1 MTTNDHEWKSGKK
14 LIINQ
19 NKNINKKN
27 IAVNLMGYIKRK
39 RTVALI
45 Q

>member
-1 MTTNDHEWKSGKK
+1 MSEKSEKK

-19 NKNINKKN
+19 NKNNSKKN
-27 IAVNLMGYIKRK
+27 IAVKLMEYIKRK
-39 RTVALI
+39 RTAALV